1 MGHIGEK
8 IALVLGAFSKLL
20 GIVLKLLLRLLQF
33 FRFLLGIQI
42 LLLQMLG
49 RHPHFLL
56 LHLEL
61 L

>member
-8 IALVLGAFSKLL
+8 IALVLGAFPKLL

-33 FRFLLGIQI
+33 SRFLLGEQI

-49 RHPHFLL
+49 GHSHFLL